1 MNTIQHLQ
9 SLKSQF
15 PRMNIKRLRVF
26 GSVVRGEDT
35 PESDVDLL
43 VEFETPTGLFGYCNI
58 QRRLGEMLGRKVD
71 LVTEEAL
78 HPALRDKILSEAK
91 DV

>member
-1 MNTIQHLQ
+1 MDTLQHLQ
-9 SLKSQF
+9 QIKPQF
-15 PRMNIKRLRVF
+15 LHMNIKRVRVF
-26 GSVVRGEDT
+26 GSVARGEDT

-43 VEFETPTGLFGYCNI
+43 VEFAKPTGLFGYCNI
-58 QRRLGEMLGRKVD
+58 QRRLGELLGRKVD